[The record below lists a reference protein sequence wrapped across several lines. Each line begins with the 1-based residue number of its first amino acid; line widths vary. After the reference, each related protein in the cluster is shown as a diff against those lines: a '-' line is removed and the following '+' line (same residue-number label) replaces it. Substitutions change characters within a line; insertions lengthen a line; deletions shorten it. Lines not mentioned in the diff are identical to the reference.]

1 MHNVRCAIIG
11 ENIPKDDLKLDLLP
25 DNTVSLTFVP
35 LVSGEYLVYIYKK
48 GREVS
53 GSPFAVRA
61 EGPTPPDP
69 SKVKVI
75 GDGKVHGTINVLSIF
90 LDYFGLV

>member
-1 MHNVRCAIIG
+1 MH
-11 ENIPKDDLKLDLLP
+11 
-25 DNTVSLTFVP
+25 
-35 LVSGEYLVYIYKK
+35 IYKK

-53 GSPFAVRA
+53 GSPFAVRS

-75 GDGKVHGTINVLSIF
+75 GDGRLIKSSRINGGRGGHEKFRHKPPQLIVEYYLHWTTTFEISF
-90 LDYFGLV
+90 SGSSDTNHDSLL

>member
-1 MHNVRCAIIG
+1 MLLFIVIG
-11 ENIPKDDLKLDLLP
+11 EKAPKDDLKLDLLP

-35 LVSGEYLVYIYKK
+35 LVSGEHLVYIYKH

-53 GSPFAVRA
+53 GSPFVVLS

-75 GDGKVHGTINVLSIF
+75 GDGKLIRRSIMN
-90 LDYFGLV
+90 GGGGGANH

>member
-1 MHNVRCAIIG
+1 MFPIRVKPNEFMLSSLFISG
-11 ENIPKDDLKLDLLP
+11 EKTPKDDLKLELLP

-35 LVSGEYLVYIYKK
+35 VVSGEHLVYIYKK

-53 GSPFAVRA
+53 GCPFAVRA

-75 GDGKVHGTINVLSIF
+75 GDGES
-90 LDYFGLV
+90 

>member
-1 MHNVRCAIIG
+1 MFPIRVYVSSLFISG
-11 ENIPKDDLKLDLLP
+11 EKTPKDDLKLELLP

-35 LVSGEYLVYIYKK
+35 VVSGEHLVYIYKK

-53 GSPFAVRA
+53 GCPFAVRA

-75 GDGKVHGTINVLSIF
+75 GDGES
-90 LDYFGLV
+90 